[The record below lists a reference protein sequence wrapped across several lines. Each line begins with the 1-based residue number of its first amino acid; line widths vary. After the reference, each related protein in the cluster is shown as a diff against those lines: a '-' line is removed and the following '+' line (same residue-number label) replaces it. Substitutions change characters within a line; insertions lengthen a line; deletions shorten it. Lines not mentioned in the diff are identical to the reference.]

1 MTMGLEVSLEPL
13 GDGRMMLRISGELDM
28 STRDHLAR
36 AMRSVLAADGTTLV
50 IVDLSATRFLD
61 ASGIGALMR
70 MRGSAL
76 AAGANLVV
84 REPRE
89 MVATVLRITRADEVL
104 CAASPAVSGIDGGG
118 GSRTPPGPGGP
129 G

>member
-1 MTMGLEVSLEPL
+1 MGLEVSLEPL
-13 GDGRMMLRISGELDM
+13 GDGRMVLRISGELDM
-28 STRDHLAR
+28 STRDPLAQ
-36 AMRSVLAADGTTLV
+36 AMRSVLAGDGTTLV

-61 ASGIGALMR
+61 ASGIGALMQ

-89 MVATVLRITRADEVL
+89 MVATVLRITRADEIL
-104 CAASPAVSGIDGGG
+104 CTASPAVSGIDGGG
-118 GSRTPPGPGGP
+118 DPHTPPGPDGP